1 VSLSA
6 SFIEQ
11 QFRSMSASIWLK
23 MTIRPAENSRPHAR
37 RSPALPA
44 ILSHSD
50 SDTPVPTWKQL
61 TRSVNSTNSQMISH
75 LTRVILGT
83 KNESLAIGI
92 WDSWSGPQ
100 KRSVALLV
108 DKIYHEG
115 WLDSVGPMVSGPWDG
130 GFFFWPAESDSHAL
144 ADVLEAKSRED
155 VYVSCSFRGGL
166 AGYLSGWNHP
176 GWQRGWIENDTPV
189 ASLHVGIFENGSA
202 EVHLDLFNPLY
213 TSGAQSSIV
222 AVWGLG
228 SYNHRLFRLH
238 RKWEGKRYGAITR
251 TSANF
256 YHLMRGRVPLCF

>member
-1 VSLSA
+1 
-6 SFIEQ
+6 
-11 QFRSMSASIWLK
+11 
-23 MTIRPAENSRPHAR
+23 MTIGPAEKSWLRAGR
-37 RSPALPA
+37 ISGLPA

-50 SDTPVPTWKQL
+50 LDTPVPTWKQV
-61 TRSVNSTNSQMISH
+61 TRSINSTNSHMISH
-75 LTRVILGT
+75 LSRVVSGT
-83 KNESLAIGI
+83 DDESLAVEI

-115 WLDSVGPMVSGPWDG
+115 WLDLVGSLVGGPWDG
-130 GFFFWPAESDSHAL
+130 GFFFLPENPHAL

-155 VYVSCSFRGGL
+155 GVYVPCSFRGGL

-176 GWQRGWIENDTPV
+176 GWQRGWIESDSPF

-213 TSGAQSSIV
+213 TNDATQWNIV
-222 AVWGLG
+222 TAWGLG

-238 RKWEGKRYGAITR
+238 RKWEGARYGAITR

-256 YHLMRGRVPLCF
+256 YHLMRGRVPMCF

>member
-1 VSLSA
+1 
-6 SFIEQ
+6 
-11 QFRSMSASIWLK
+11 
-23 MTIRPAENSRPHAR
+23 MTIRPAEKSWLRTGQT
-37 RSPALPA
+37 ALPA
-44 ILSHSD
+44 ILCHSD
-50 SDTPVPTWKQL
+50 LYTPVPTWKQV
-61 TRSVNSTNSQMISH
+61 TRSVDSTNSQVISH
-75 LTRVILGT
+75 LSRVVSGIDD
-83 KNESLAIGI
+83 ESLAVQI
-92 WDSWSGPQ
+92 WDSWSNPQ

-115 WLDSVGPMVSGPWDG
+115 WLDLVGSIVDGPWDG
-130 GFFFWPAESDSHAL
+130 GFFFLPKESNPQAL

-155 VYVSCSFRGGL
+155 GVYVPCSFRGGL

-176 GWQRGWIENDTPV
+176 GWQRGWIERDSPF

-213 TSGAQSSIV
+213 TNDASKWNIV
-222 AVWGLG
+222 SVWGLG

-238 RKWEGKRYGAITR
+238 RKWEGKQYGAITR